1 MQDPE
6 TGVVVV
12 VEDQGVSYGWTWAF
26 HLGSRCACGKPYPHL
41 DVVGGRVQNSRGVE
55 TLVQWVRLTLT
66 VERFRYPIYSD
77 NYGVEFDALISR
89 SPTPE
94 EVETEAPRMVR
105 EALSIDDRI
114 LEVRLVRVV
123 PSEED
128 LTCYFLDMEVVTFTG
143 DLEGIEAV
151 SSQGLE
157 I

>member
-1 MQDPE
+1 
-6 TGVVVV
+6 
-12 VEDQGVSYGWTWAF
+12 
-26 HLGSRCACGKPYPHL
+26 
-41 DVVGGRVQNSRGVE
+41 
-55 TLVQWVRLTLT
+55 
-66 VERFRYPIYSD
+66 
-77 NYGVEFDALISR
+77 
-89 SPTPE
+89 
-94 EVETEAPRMVR
+94 MVR

-128 LTCYFLDMEVVTFTG
+128 LTSYFLDMEVVTFTG